1 MILVVLGTQDKPFTR
16 LLEALDAQKKEG
28 LIQDEIIVQAG
39 CTKIDTDS
47 MKLFDLLPIDEFD
60 TLINDADVIITHAGV
75 GSILSAL
82 KKGKKVIACARLAQ
96 YGEHTNDHQLQIQ
109 EEFARQR
116 YLISCEDFSKINEI
130 IKKLDEFKPN
140 PYISTTENV
149 VNTIRDF
156 IRKH

>member
-1 MILVVLGTQDKPFTR
+1 MILVILGTQDKPFTR
-16 LLEALDAQKKEG
+16 LLEALDVQKKAG
-28 LIQDEIIVQAG
+28 LIKDEILVQAG
-39 CTKIDTDS
+39 CTKLETDS

-109 EEFARQR
+109 EEFAQKG
-116 YLISCEDFSKINEI
+116 YLISCEDFSRIHEI
-130 IKKLDEFKPN
+130 IDNLDEFKPN

-149 VNTIRDF
+149 VNAIRDF
-156 IRKH
+156 IQKH

>member
-1 MILVVLGTQDKPFTR
+1 MILVILGTQDKPFTR
-16 LLEALDAQKKEG
+16 LLEALDAQKKAG
-28 LIQDEIIVQAG
+28 AIQDELIVQAG
-39 CTKIDTDS
+39 CTKLDTDS
-47 MKLFDLLPIDEFD
+47 MKIFDLLPIDEFD
-60 TLINDADVIITHAGV
+60 ALINDADVIITHAGV

-109 EEFARQR
+109 EEFARQG
-116 YLISCEDFSKINEI
+116 YLISCEDFSKIHEI
-130 IKKLDEFKPN
+130 INQLDEFSPN

-156 IRKH
+156 IQKH

>member
-1 MILVVLGTQDKPFTR
+1 MILVILGTQDKPFTR
-16 LLEALDAQKKEG
+16 LLEALDAQKKAG
-28 LIQDEIIVQAG
+28 VIQDELIVQAG
-39 CTKIDTDS
+39 CTKLDTDS

-60 TLINDADVIITHAGV
+60 ALINDADVIITHAGV

-109 EEFARQR
+109 EEFARQG
-116 YLISCEDFSKINEI
+116 YLISCEDFSKIHEI
-130 IKKLDEFKPN
+130 INQLDEFSPN

-156 IRKH
+156 IQKH

>member
-1 MILVVLGTQDKPFTR
+1 MILVILGTQDKPFTR
-16 LLEALDAQKKEG
+16 LLEALDAQKKAG
-28 LIQDEIIVQAG
+28 AIQDELIVQAG
-39 CTKIDTDS
+39 CTKLDTDS

-60 TLINDADVIITHAGV
+60 ALINDADVIITHAGV

-109 EEFARQR
+109 EEFARQG
-116 YLISCEDFSKINEI
+116 YLISCEDFSKIHEI
-130 IKKLDEFKPN
+130 INQLDEFSPN

-156 IRKH
+156 IQKH

>member
-16 LLEALDAQKKEG
+16 LLEALDAQKNAG

-39 CTKIDTDS
+39 CTKLVTDS

-60 TLINDADVIITHAGV
+60 ALINDADVIITHAGV

-82 KKGKKVIACARLAQ
+82 KKGKRVIACARLAH

-109 EEFARQR
+109 DEFARQG
-116 YLISCEDFSKINEI
+116 YLIGCEDFSKIHEI
-130 IKKLDEFKPN
+130 LNKIDEFQPN

>member
-16 LLEALDAQKKEG
+16 LLEALDVQKKAG

-39 CTKIDTDS
+39 CTKLATDS

-60 TLINDADVIITHAGV
+60 MMINDADVIITHAGV

-109 EEFARQR
+109 EEFARQG
-116 YLISCEDFSKINEI
+116 YLIRCEDFSKIYEIINEI
-130 IKKLDEFKPN
+130 DEFQPN

>member
-1 MILVVLGTQDKPFTR
+1 MILVILGTQDKPFTR
-16 LLEALDAQKKEG
+16 LLEALDAQKKAG
-28 LIQDEIIVQAG
+28 VIQDELIVQAG
-39 CTKIDTDS
+39 CTKLDTDS
-47 MKLFDLLPIDEFD
+47 MKIFDLLPIDEFD
-60 TLINDADVIITHAGV
+60 ALINDADVIITHAGV

-109 EEFARQR
+109 EEFARQG
-116 YLISCEDFSKINEI
+116 YLISCDDFSKIHEI
-130 IKKLDEFKPN
+130 INKLDEFSPN

-156 IRKH
+156 IQKH

>member
-1 MILVVLGTQDKPFTR
+1 MILVILGTQDKPFTR
-16 LLEALDAQKKEG
+16 LLEALDAQKKAG
-28 LIQDEIIVQAG
+28 VIQDELIVQAG
-39 CTKIDTDS
+39 CTKLDTDS
-47 MKLFDLLPIDEFD
+47 MKIFDLLPIDEFD
-60 TLINDADVIITHAGV
+60 ALINDADVIITHAGV

-109 EEFARQR
+109 EEFARQG
-116 YLISCEDFSKINEI
+116 YLISCEDFSKIHEI
-130 IKKLDEFKPN
+130 INKLDEFSPN

-156 IRKH
+156 IQKH

>member
-1 MILVVLGTQDKPFTR
+1 MILVILGTQDKPFTR
-16 LLEALDAQKKEG
+16 LLEALDAQKKAG
-28 LIQDEIIVQAG
+28 AIQDELIVQAG
-39 CTKIDTDS
+39 CTKLDTDS
-47 MKLFDLLPIDEFD
+47 MKIFDLLPIDEFD
-60 TLINDADVIITHAGV
+60 ALINDADVIITHAGV

-109 EEFARQR
+109 EEFARQG
-116 YLISCEDFSKINEI
+116 YLISCEDFSKIHEI
-130 IKKLDEFKPN
+130 INKLNEFSPN

-156 IRKH
+156 IQKH

>member
-1 MILVVLGTQDKPFTR
+1 MILVILGTQDKPFTR
-16 LLEALDAQKKEG
+16 LLEALDAQKKAG
-28 LIQDEIIVQAG
+28 VIQDELIVQAG
-39 CTKIDTDS
+39 CTKLDTDS
-47 MKLFDLLPIDEFD
+47 MKIFDLLPIDEFD
-60 TLINDADVIITHAGV
+60 ALINDADVIITHAGV

-109 EEFARQR
+109 EEFARQG
-116 YLISCEDFSKINEI
+116 YLISCEDFSKIHEI
-130 IKKLDEFKPN
+130 INQLDEFSPN

-156 IRKH
+156 IQKH

>member
-16 LLEALDAQKKEG
+16 LLEALDAQKNAG

-39 CTKIDTDS
+39 CTKLATDS

-60 TLINDADVIITHAGV
+60 ALINDADVIITHAGV

-109 EEFARQR
+109 DEFARQG
-116 YLISCEDFSKINEI
+116 YLISCKDFSKIHEI
-130 IKKLDEFKPN
+130 LTKIDEFQPN

-156 IRKH
+156 IRKY